1 MRRSE
6 AVRDMEAN
14 VISGSLRG
22 DPQAL
27 QRLIRRIPL
36 LTYRSLIRTPL
47 GPLISIICHISLQV
61 H

>member
-14 VISGSLRG
+14 LISGWNTHR
-22 DPQAL
+22 P

-36 LTYRSLIRTPL
+36 LSYRSLIRTSL
-47 GPLISIICHISLQV
+47 DPLISIICHISLPLR
-61 H
+61 